1 MPVKRKFPI
10 VLTLLYHEAVQYTG
24 KTFKEQQ
31 VFKVHVELN
40 LSHGIYFY
48 KSRDHDAVLFSFP
61 EPFRIN
67 ILRIWR
73 IPMSKDKIIIID
85 GVRYHSDRPSNCRK
99 CYFWKNRKAGCT
111 LSLPGTVPE
120 KA

>member
-40 LSHGIYFY
+40 LSHGIYFC
-48 KSRDHDAVLFSFP
+48 KSRPGFRFREGARMGGGLRNAGNTASAV
-61 EPFRIN
+61 RT
-67 ILRIWR
+67 
-73 IPMSKDKIIIID
+73 
-85 GVRYHSDRPSNCRK
+85 GGH
-99 CYFWKNRKAGCT
+99 
-111 LSLPGTVPE
+111 
-120 KA
+120 

>member
-40 LSHGIYFY
+40 LSHGIYFC
-48 KSRDHDAVLFSFP
+48 KSRKKRKKRAAGILRTARPYCFSFFFCRHGLLQP
-61 EPFRIN
+61 GSFMVM
-67 ILRIWR
+67 LL
-73 IPMSKDKIIIID
+73 KLALQ
-85 GVRYHSDRPSNCRK
+85 PSAKTPICAPSIECVIRL
-99 CYFWKNRKAGCT
+99 
-111 LSLPGTVPE
+111 LSALISST
-120 KA
+120 

>member
-48 KSRDHDAVLFSFP
+48 KSRGRNTP
-61 EPFRIN
+61 
-67 ILRIWR
+67 
-73 IPMSKDKIIIID
+73 
-85 GVRYHSDRPSNCRK
+85 
-99 CYFWKNRKAGCT
+99 
-111 LSLPGTVPE
+111 
-120 KA
+120 

>member
-48 KSRDHDAVLFSFP
+48 KSRGKNGTTESILVVYSMVL
-61 EPFRIN
+61 N
-67 ILRIWR
+67 VLV
-73 IPMSKDKIIIID
+73 DKKI
-85 GVRYHSDRPSNCRK
+85 K
-99 CYFWKNRKAGCT
+99 
-111 LSLPGTVPE
+111 
-120 KA
+120 

>member
-48 KSRDHDAVLFSFP
+48 KSRAFAASTLVRLFTDS
-61 EPFRIN
+61 
-67 ILRIWR
+67 
-73 IPMSKDKIIIID
+73 S
-85 GVRYHSDRPSNCRK
+85 G
-99 CYFWKNRKAGCT
+99 
-111 LSLPGTVPE
+111 
-120 KA
+120 

>member
-48 KSRDHDAVLFSFP
+48 KSRKLLERCMLSQY
-61 EPFRIN
+61 EP
-67 ILRIWR
+67 LRLQR
-73 IPMSKDKIIIID
+73 NVFFEPPKP
-85 GVRYHSDRPSNCRK
+85 Y
-99 CYFWKNRKAGCT
+99 A
-111 LSLPGTVPE
+111 
-120 KA
+120 